1 MDQETI
7 TEWFDNPVTLYFL
20 KLIKDR
26 HAEVNS
32 APRYLPTVVIGSTKI
47 LNTAEFVAM
56 QQANI
61 NGQLEILDEII
72 NIKELMLNE
81 D

>member
-26 HAEVNS
+26 HAEINE
-32 APRYLPTVVIGSTKI
+32 APRYRAFITGGDSQTPV
-47 LNTAEFVAM
+47 TADFSAM
-56 QQANI
+56 QQAHLQ
-61 NGQLEILDEII
+61 GQLDILDDIT
-72 NIKELMLNE
+72 NLKEMMLNE